1 MTRKDF
7 KEMASIHH
15 YGSVRNPDCLTAI
28 FFDWKSGEK
37 DEKYFGGFKYCV
49 FARNCNAK
57 RDELLK
63 MLKDFIEQKI
73 EDVPWYVQ
81 LIMAMTDEQRFK
93 IPLQSSGLNTMRKV
107 KPIIQKV

>member
-7 KEMASIHH
+7 KEMVSIHN
-15 YGSVRNPDCLTAI
+15 YGSARNPDCFTAI
-28 FFDWKSGEK
+28 FFDWKTN
-37 DEKYFGGFKYCV
+37 DEGNGYKYCV
-49 FARNCNAK
+49 FARNSNAK

-63 MLKDFIEQKI
+63 MLQDFIAGKI
-73 EDVPWYVQ
+73 EDVPWNIQ
-81 LIMAMTDEQRFK
+81 LIIAMTDEQRFK